1 MFRLLRRL
9 WDFDFLLWLAER
21 YGYRY
26 EYYKLFPPRRA
37 VQRNE
42 DYGEIDPVVAEYIV
56 QSWHDRAARFNA
68 AIEANDN
75 RAVDE
80 WRPYGSEAD
89 AS

>member
-1 MFRLLRRL
+1 MMFRLLRRL

-26 EYYKLFPPRRA
+26 EYYKLFPPRHAA
-37 VQRNE
+37 VQP
-42 DYGEIDPVVAEYIV
+42 DDGYGEIDPVVADYIV
-56 QSWHDRAARFNA
+56 RSWHIRAAA
-68 AIEANDN
+68 VGLNDN
-75 RAVDE
+75 RPIDE